1 MLSMTPRQLHVFDN
15 LGAIGAARR
24 QATSKR
30 IHVELRR
37 FVGRI

>member
-15 LGAIGAARR
+15 LGAIGARR